1 MIRAAVR
8 VLSNLVGCCALL
20 LSCVVRSDA
29 QTPPSDYRPLRPP
42 LEKFIAQMAYAHGFD
57 IHALRALF
65 AQVQTSQGV
74 VKAIGAPSTSKSWY
88 EFKPLFVD
96 AGRISGG
103 VKYWNENAG
112 VLARAHSEFGV
123 PESVIVALIGIETR
137 YGRNTGGYRVLDALT
152 TLAFDWPARGDFFR
166 GELEE
171 FLLLCREQNWDPLTV
186 KGSFAGAM
194 GLAQFMPGSY
204 RRHGIDFDGDGRI
217 DLWTNSADV
226 IGSVG
231 SYLRSFGW
239 KEGQP
244 IVAPARIEN
253 GDPRPLL
260 EIGLK
265 PSLTLDQWRAR
276 GARPLSPMPD
286 ALNASL
292 FSLDLI
298 GGAEYWFGF
307 DNFYALLQYNRSRN
321 YVMAI
326 YELSIEITREKERL
340 AVTGG
345 SSDASPELELR

>member
-1 MIRAAVR
+1 MIRTAVR
-8 VLSNLVGCCALL
+8 LASNFLGCCALAL
-20 LSCVVRSDA
+20 CCIVRSDA
-29 QTPPSDYRPLRPP
+29 QTPPSDYRPLRAP

-57 IHALRALF
+57 LHALRVLF

-74 VKAIGAPSTSKSWY
+74 VKAIGSPSTNKMWY

-96 AGRISGG
+96 GGRISGG

-112 VLARAHSEFGV
+112 VLARARSEFGV
-123 PESVIVALIGIETR
+123 PEAVIVALIGIETR
-137 YGRNTGGYRVLDALT
+137 YGRNTGNYRVIDALS
-152 TLAFDWPARGDFFR
+152 TLAFDQPARGDFFR

-171 FLLLCREQNWDPLTV
+171 FLLLCREQAWDPLSV

-204 RRHGIDFDGDGRI
+204 RRHGTDYDGDGHI
-217 DLWTNSADV
+217 DLWLNSSDV
-226 IGSVG
+226 IGSVAT
-231 SYLRSFGW
+231 YLRYFGW

-244 IVAPARIEN
+244 IVAPARMESQ
-253 GDPRPLL
+253 DPKPLL
-260 EIGLK
+260 DIGLK
-265 PSLTLDQWRAR
+265 PSMTLDQWRGR
-276 GARPLSPMPD
+276 GARPLTPMPD
-286 ALNASL
+286 DLNASL

-326 YELSIEITREKERL
+326 YELSMEITREKER
-340 AVTGG
+340 V
-345 SSDASPELELR
+345 ASGVPARYDTAQ

>member
-1 MIRAAVR
+1 MIRAARRLASNFVACC
-8 VLSNLVGCCALL
+8 VLALC
-20 LSCVVRSDA
+20 CVVRSDA
-29 QTPPSDYRPLRPP
+29 QTPPNDYRPLRAP
-42 LEKFIAQMAYAHGFD
+42 LEKFIAQMAHTHGFD

-65 AQVQTSQGV
+65 AQVQMSQGV
-74 VKAIGAPSTSKSWY
+74 VKAIGAPSTNKSWY

-96 AGRISGG
+96 SGRIGGG
-103 VKYWNENAG
+103 VKYWTENAA
-112 VLARAHSEFGV
+112 VLERARSEFGV
-123 PESVIVALIGIETR
+123 PEAVIVALIGIETR
-137 YGRNTGGYRVLDALT
+137 YGRNTGGYRVIDALT

-204 RRHGIDFDGDGRI
+204 RRHGLDYDSDGRI
-217 DLWTNSADV
+217 DLWTNSSDV
-226 IGSVG
+226 IGSVA
-231 SYLRSFGW
+231 SYLRYFGW

-244 IVAPARIEN
+244 IVAPARVESAE
-253 GDPRPLL
+253 PKTLL
-260 EIGLK
+260 DIGLK
-265 PSLTLDQWRAR
+265 PSLTLEQWRLR
-276 GARPLSPMPD
+276 GARPLSPMAD
-286 ALNASL
+286 ELSASL

-326 YELSIEITREKERL
+326 YELSMEIARERERM
-340 AVTGG
+340 AAMDSVM
-345 SSDASPELELR
+345 PH

>member
-8 VLSNLVGCCALL
+8 LVSNFVGCCALVL
-20 LSCVVRSDA
+20 CCVVRSDA
-29 QTPPSDYRPLRPP
+29 QTPPDDDRPLRPP

-65 AQVQTSQGV
+65 AQVPINPGV
-74 VKAIGAPSTSKSWY
+74 VKAIGAPSTSKAWY

-96 AGRISGG
+96 AGRISSG
-103 VKYWNENAG
+103 VRYWNENAG
-112 VLARAHSEFGV
+112 VLTRARGEFGI
-123 PESVIVALIGIETR
+123 PEAVIVALIGIETR
-137 YGRNTGGYRVLDALT
+137 YGRNTGGYRVIDALT

-171 FLLLCREQNWDPLTV
+171 FLLLCREQSWDPLSV

-204 RRHGIDFDGDGRI
+204 RRHGMDYDGDGHI

-226 IGSVG
+226 IGSVA
-231 SYLRSFGW
+231 SYLRFFGW
-239 KEGQP
+239 KDGQP
-244 IVAPARIEN
+244 IVAAARVEIP
-253 GDPRPLL
+253 DARPLL
-260 EIGLK
+260 DIGLK

-276 GARPLSPMPD
+276 GARPLTPMPD
-286 ALNASL
+286 ELTASL

-326 YELSIEITREKERL
+326 YELSIEITREKER
-340 AVTGG
+340 AAAGIATFDEG
-345 SSDASPELELR
+345 AAQ

>member
-8 VLSNLVGCCALL
+8 LASNFVGCCALAL
-20 LSCVVRSDA
+20 CCVVRSDA
-29 QTPPSDYRPLRPP
+29 QTPPSDYRPLRAP

-65 AQVQTSQGV
+65 AQVQVSQGV
-74 VKAIGAPSTSKSWY
+74 VKAIGAPSTNKTWY

-96 AGRISGG
+96 GGRISGG

-112 VLARAHSEFGV
+112 VLGRARSEFGI
-123 PESVIVALIGIETR
+123 PEAVIVALIGIETR
-137 YGRNTGGYRVLDALT
+137 YGRNTGNYRVMDALS

-171 FLLLCREQNWDPLTV
+171 FLLLCREQGWDPLSV

-204 RRHGIDFDGDGRI
+204 RRHGTDYDGDGHI
-217 DLWTNSADV
+217 DLWANSSDV
-226 IGSVG
+226 IGSVAT
-231 SYLRSFGW
+231 YLHHFGW
-239 KEGQP
+239 KEAQP
-244 IVAPARIEN
+244 IVAPARVESQ
-253 GDPRPLL
+253 DPKTLL
-260 EIGLK
+260 DLGLK
-265 PSLTLDQWRAR
+265 PSMTLEQWRLR
-276 GARPLSPMPD
+276 GARPLTPMPD
-286 ALNASL
+286 DLNASL

-298 GGAEYWFGF
+298 GGPEYWFGF

-326 YELSIEITREKERL
+326 YELAIQITREKER
-340 AVTGG
+340 V
-345 SSDASPELELR
+345 ASGVPPRYDTAQ

>member
-1 MIRAAVR
+1 MIRAA
-8 VLSNLVGCCALL
+8 LQLASNFVACGALAL
-20 LSCVVRSDA
+20 CCVVRSDA
-29 QTPPSDYRPLRPP
+29 QTPPNDYRPLRAP
-42 LEKFIAQMAYAHGFD
+42 LEKFIAQMAYTHGFD

-65 AQVQTSQGV
+65 AQVQVSQGV

-88 EFKPLFVD
+88 EFRPLFVD
-96 AGRISGG
+96 SARIGGG
-103 VKYWNENAG
+103 VKYWTENAG
-112 VLARAHSEFGV
+112 VLERARSEFGV
-123 PESVIVALIGIETR
+123 PEAVIVALIGIETR
-137 YGRNTGGYRVLDALT
+137 YGRNTGGYRVIDALT

-204 RRHGIDFDGDGRI
+204 RRHGLDYDSDGRI
-217 DLWTNSADV
+217 DLWTNSSDV
-226 IGSVG
+226 IGSVA
-231 SYLRSFGW
+231 SYLRYFGW
-239 KEGQP
+239 KEGKP
-244 IVAPARIEN
+244 IVAPARVESAE
-253 GDPRPLL
+253 PKTLL
-260 EIGLK
+260 DIGLK
-265 PSLTLDQWRAR
+265 PSLTLEQWRLR
-276 GARPLSPMPD
+276 GARPLSPMAD
-286 ALNASL
+286 EVSASL

-307 DNFYALLQYNRSRN
+307 DNFYALLQYNHSRN

-345 SSDASPELELR
+345 LPEAQ